1 MSTNLDIHHL
11 AAAYALDALDDR
23 ERPAFEAHYPACD
36 VCVPDVHDF
45 RSTLT
50 AIGVLS
56 MIPPSAHV
64 KDAVIGQIA
73 TTRQLSPLLPDSVV
87 ELAGRRRTTGKSML
101 AAAAAVLL
109 IVGSVAFA
117 IGRRSHTDDAFAAGL
132 EQLLSRPGSRFVEL
146 NPSTTAGH
154 IRVVWSPTSGEVA
167 VIGDG
172 LPAPTSDKAYEL
184 WLINANGSSA
194 MHLLDPA
201 HNGSVQR
208 ILPMDGT
215 PTKWGITLEPR
226 QGSATPTGD
235 LLFVGVA

>member
-1 MSTNLDIHHL
+1 MSNLDIHQL

-23 ERPAFEAHYPACD
+23 ERPAFQAHYPACE
-36 VCVPDVHDF
+36 VCAPDVHDF

-56 MIPPSAHV
+56 RTSPSAHV
-64 KDAVIGQIA
+64 KNAVIGQIA
-73 TTRQLSPLLPDSVV
+73 TTRQLSPLVPHSVI
-87 ELAGRRRTTGKSML
+87 ELAGRRRAMGKSIL

-117 IGRRSHTDDAFAAGL
+117 IGRRSHTDHDFATGL
-132 EQLLSRPGSRFVEL
+132 EQLLSRPDSHFVEL
-146 NPSTTAGH
+146 NTSTTAGH
-154 IRVVWSPTSGEVA
+154 IRIVWSPTSGEVA

-172 LPAPTSDKAYEL
+172 LPAPTTDKAYEL
-184 WLINANGSSA
+184 WLINANGSNA
-194 MHLLDPA
+194 MHLLDPT

-215 PTKWGITLEPR
+215 PTKWGVTIEPR
-226 QGSATPTGD
+226 QGSATPTGE